1 MVADGHFEGAPEGS
15 QSTIYL
21 QITGG
26 PHRARTGDLRRPSA
40 DTILLVGVGKCH

>member
-21 QITGG
+21 QINGG
-26 PHRARTGDLRRPSA
+26 PHRARTPDLRRAS
-40 DTILLVGVGKCH
+40 TSTGSLV